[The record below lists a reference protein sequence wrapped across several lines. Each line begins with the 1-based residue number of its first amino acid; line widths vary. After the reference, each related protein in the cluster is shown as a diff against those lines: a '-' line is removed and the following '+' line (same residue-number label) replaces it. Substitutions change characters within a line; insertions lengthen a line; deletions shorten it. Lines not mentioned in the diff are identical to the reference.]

1 MLGLELVVLVLVAE
15 TSGPSVRGSTG
26 RCQTTGRS
34 RGSRRPM
41 QMVLVVAAGESVGQ
55 SAEGFDWT
63 ANLKR
68 HDMVSDVSNLLRLN
82 LMS

>member
-15 TSGPSVRGSTG
+15 TSGPSARGSTG

-41 QMVLVVAAGESVGQ
+41 QMVLVVAAGET
-55 SAEGFDWT
+55 EGFDWT